1 MRSRDGTQ
9 TVCVVCEPSKPSVP
23 APQPSLITSTTDKSK
38 FYSIVAVNV
47 LKTLDKS
54 LSVDPAVLSTDI
66 FVSLFESALSVL
78 VKCSPVPEELESVH
92 AKLMA
97 KINNLI
103 EFAPDSSEYQ
113 AVISHF
119 QVIEKLLNLSRKLEE
134 L

>member
-23 APQPSLITSTTDKSK
+23 APQPSLITLTTDKSK

-66 FVSLFESALSVL
+66 FISLFESALSVL

-92 AKLMA
+92 TKLMA

-119 QVIEKLLNLSRKLEE
+119 QVLEKLLNLSRKLEE